1 MATAAETIERVKLAI
16 EDPEGKFFTL
26 DDYVRVYNDALDEI
40 SEITEVYEKYAYVKR
55 RKHALY
61 ADLRG
66 ILSSDFLRIT
76 SVYNPHSGKWLNP
89 TSVRELDSSIGRFW
103 ERRAEHS
110 RWWYMRGLWFL
121 GSYPVAEDDVHP
133 LKIWY
138 TCLLPHVYIDGG
150 KVAGISNSPD
160 LPPDFHTGIENYMMY
175 ALLAERKEADKSLV
189 YYKRFADQI
198 LPSLKDMGENRM
210 RRDRPA
216 KMGARRM

>member
-1 MATAAETIERVKLAI
+1 MATAAETIGRVRLAI
-16 EDPEGKFFTL
+16 EDPEEKFFTL
-26 DDYVRVYNDALDEI
+26 EDYVRVYNDALDEI
-40 SEITEVYEKYAYVKR
+40 SEITEVYEKSVYVKR

-66 ILSSDFLRIT
+66 VLPPTFLRIT

-89 TSVRELDSSIGRFW
+89 TSVRELDASIGRFW

-110 RWWYMRGLWFL
+110 RWWFMRGLWFL

-138 TCLLPHVYIDGG
+138 SALMPHVEISGG
-150 KVAGISNSPD
+150 KVSGTENSPD
-160 LPPDFHTGIENYMMY
+160 LPPDFHTAIENYMMY
-175 ALLAERKEADKSLV
+175 ALLAERKEADKALA
-189 YYKRFADQI
+189 YYQRFTGQI
-198 LPSLKDMGENRM
+198 LPGLKDMAENRM